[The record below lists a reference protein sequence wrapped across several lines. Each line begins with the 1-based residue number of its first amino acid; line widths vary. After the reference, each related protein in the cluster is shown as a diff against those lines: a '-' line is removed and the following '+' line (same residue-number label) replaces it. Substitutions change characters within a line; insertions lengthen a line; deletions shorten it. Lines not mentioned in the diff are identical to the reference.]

1 MICGL
6 RKELAA
12 KEEGMN
18 RLRRTV
24 FILFKHPQPK
34 PGFVRKDDILIG

>member
-6 RKELAA
+6 RKELAV

-24 FILFKHPQPK
+24 FILFKHPPTEARCLLEK
-34 PGFVRKDDILIG
+34 MTF